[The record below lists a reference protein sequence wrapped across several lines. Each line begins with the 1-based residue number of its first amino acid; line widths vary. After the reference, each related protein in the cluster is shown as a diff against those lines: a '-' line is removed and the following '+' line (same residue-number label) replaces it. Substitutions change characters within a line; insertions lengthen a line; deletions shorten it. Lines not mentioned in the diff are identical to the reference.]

1 MLDYLFQ
8 HFYSTLA
15 IFSFCI
21 AILILRALGKRISF
35 WIPVSTAPLGC
46 ITFLAVFL
54 LQRLLIKRITRTPET
69 AKEAG
74 KTLEEP
80 EAIPEEI
87 PALEEKK
94 EADERLDVLEELLG
108 RIQEENTG
116 EESLDVEEALKKA
129 REIYE
134 RSEEVP
140 DDLTAEEANLD
151 VEETL
156 KELEAKEEYTEE
168 DARKLVLALKKKLRE
183 E

>member
-1 MLDYLFQ
+1 M
-8 HFYSTLA
+8 
-15 IFSFCI
+15 
-21 AILILRALGKRISF
+21 
-35 WIPVSTAPLGC
+35 
-46 ITFLAVFL
+46 
-54 LQRLLIKRITRTPET
+54 
-69 AKEAG
+69 
-74 KTLEEP
+74 
-80 EAIPEEI
+80 
-87 PALEEKK
+87 
-94 EADERLDVLEELLG
+94 
-108 RIQEENTG
+108 
-116 EESLDVEEALKKA
+116 EEALKKA